1 MNQFV
6 KLVFIAL
13 FFALSP
19 AAQAQWFYEMGLSRN
34 TFESYDIDN
43 TNTAVFNS
51 EFIPYKGLR
60 DLSFNVGY
68 LFSLSSQNKEAVD
81 YRPAFLRLGVGLG
94 FDQIN
99 IRTNVRINN
108 LAYPT
113 NYNLAQLKAR
123 LGIHLTPVVFY
134 GNSYGARKP
143 TAAITLHGG
152 GAFNQFTSA
161 IRQGADTS
169 VDLIND
175 SNEFNETYFSYFY
188 GAGMEFY
195 LNKTASIYARYSIEN
210 SEDLVE
216 TGAGTNT
223 KESYKIH
230 KNRFSLGLTI
240 DLKLI
245 NRMKKNQQDKIKA
258 LEDKLA
264 ENSSLRSELQD
275 IAAENAKL
283 GNDLD
288 AVKDELAKLQS
299 KMIDESSMKTK
310 LHETGVRYFPDF
322 KEIKFKLNSS
332 HFDTKHYAPVLAKVA
347 LFMEQNPKLKI
358 RIDGYAD
365 MRGTHK
371 YNMRISKKRAER
383 VRDYLIKNSKISPDR
398 FMAVGK
404 GQTDRFSLSQNS
416 SNRRAEFIII
426 E

>member
-1 MNQFV
+1 M
-6 KLVFIAL
+6 
-13 FFALSP
+13 
-19 AAQAQWFYEMGLSRN
+19 
-34 TFESYDIDN
+34 
-43 TNTAVFNS
+43 
-51 EFIPYKGLR
+51 
-60 DLSFNVGY
+60 
-68 LFSLSSQNKEAVD
+68 
-81 YRPAFLRLGVGLG
+81 
-94 FDQIN
+94 
-99 IRTNVRINN
+99 
-108 LAYPT
+108 
-113 NYNLAQLKAR
+113 
-123 LGIHLTPVVFY
+123 
-134 GNSYGARKP
+134 
-143 TAAITLHGG
+143 
-152 GAFNQFTSA
+152 
-161 IRQGADTS
+161 
-169 VDLIND
+169 
-175 SNEFNETYFSYFY
+175 
-188 GAGMEFY
+188 
-195 LNKTASIYARYSIEN
+195 
-210 SEDLVE
+210 
-216 TGAGTNT
+216 
-223 KESYKIH
+223 
-230 KNRFSLGLTI
+230 
-240 DLKLI
+240 
-245 NRMKKNQQDKIKA
+245 
-258 LEDKLA
+258 EDKLA

-332 HFDTKHYAPVLAKVA
+332 HFDTKHYAPILAKVV

-398 FMAVGK
+398 IITVGK